1 MEAWCCSCAVNRE
14 AEDVD
19 IVVFYYAG
27 HGVGRVPTYLSIAF
41 VEKYERGKVM
51 PNFYRLDG

>member
-1 MEAWCCSCAVNRE
+1 MEAWCCSCTVNKD

-27 HGVGRVPTYLSIAF
+27 HGVGRVPKYLSI
-41 VEKYERGKVM
+41 EKYEREKVM
-51 PNFYRLDG
+51 QNFYRLEG